1 MALYRL
7 YSQDACMLMMHSVL
21 SDKADGYHAATTA
34 IIIRMSKQRAHRI
47 GTASWTEH
55 LIHLSIS

>member
-1 MALYRL
+1 
-7 YSQDACMLMMHSVL
+7 MLMMHSVL